1 MSIVKRLKTIGGDL
15 YISRETLARKRNIGL
30 TIHHRPANGHWKRSR
45 FTMTQ
50 TKGYCANSGVS
61 KNTITVLNVL

>member
-1 MSIVKRLKTIGGDL
+1 MSIEKILKTIGGEL
-15 YISRETLARKRNIGL
+15 YITRETLARKRSNGF

-45 FTMTQ
+45 FTMAQ